1 MKWNQKPNNHK
12 NCTAMQNTEGQKRYL
27 KWLRGKGRSTNQY
40 NSTMYNVML
49 RLEQVPK
56 DVVQKQ
62 AGGKWQ

>member
-1 MKWNQKPNNHK
+1 
-12 NCTAMQNTEGQKRYL
+12 MQGTEGQKSYL
-27 KWLRGKGRSTNQY
+27 KWLRGKGRGTNQY

-56 DVVQKQ
+56 GVVQKQ